1 MTAPANSVC
10 PLLSNLFHYL
20 CCCLFFFFFNL
31 QNVSP
36 PPLIMGCDTR
46 SHGLISQLIRKRTSS
61 IPAGQ
66 RDLKTAKSV
75 LLPPAGRPTCQS
87 CGVAGPLQREGWLG
101 RALQH
106 QEESSSLKYLGSRF
120 NPRLG
125 PLTHAVQL
133 FDGWHGGR
141 PLFAPL
147 SVSPPSHISP

>member
-1 MTAPANSVC
+1 
-10 PLLSNLFHYL
+10 
-20 CCCLFFFFFNL
+20 
-31 QNVSP
+31 
-36 PPLIMGCDTR
+36 MGCDAR
-46 SHGLISQLIRKRTSS
+46 SHGVISQLIRKRTSG

-75 LLPPAGRPTCQS
+75 LLPPAGQPTCQS

-133 FDGWHGGR
+133 FDGWHRGR

-147 SVSPPSHISP
+147 SASPPPHISPMILATPLCSSPSLFLFPAFIILFLVISSQG